1 MKAIFGILSLVIV
14 LAVVAGVAKKQL
26 QAAGGSSSVVVRQ
39 NEAVR
44 EAARQAD
51 PLAAPAADRASRLD
65 AFPGA
70 ADANATVPQL
80 SRSLQEQARD
90 RTTQALQQGM
100 QRNERAT
107 P

>member
-1 MKAIFGILSLVIV
+1 MKMIFGILSLVVV
-14 LAVVAGVAKKQL
+14 LAIVANLAKKQL
-26 QAAGGSSSVVVRQ
+26 QAVGPSSGVVVRQ

-44 EAARQAD
+44 EAARQAQ
-51 PLAAPAADRASRLD
+51 PAGERGGRLD

-70 ADANATVPQL
+70 GAADPNMTVPQI
-80 SRSLQEQARD
+80 SKSMQDQARD

-100 QRNERAT
+100 QRNERAA